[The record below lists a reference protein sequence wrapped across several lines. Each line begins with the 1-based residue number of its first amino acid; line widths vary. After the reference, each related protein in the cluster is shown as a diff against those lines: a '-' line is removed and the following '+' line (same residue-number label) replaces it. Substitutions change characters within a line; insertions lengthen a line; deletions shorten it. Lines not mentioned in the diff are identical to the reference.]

1 MKSLVI
7 SPRCS
12 LTQISRR
19 LGTCPRRQQLRRRR
33 SARRPA
39 FKASV
44 ADVGLRSS
52 PIPRTVDPIPRASDP
67 KTRLRVAVDVD
78 EVLGQFLVELNGFC
92 QERYGMSHNVEDY
105 HVYHFATIW
114 GCSQETSSHIV
125 HEFFESSNFQQLPLV
140 PGAFEALCEMQAW
153 CDLHVVTSR
162 QHVIQDIT
170 IEWLS
175 THYPGIFRS
184 IKFGNHYAR
193 EGPTRK
199 KSDLCKEID
208 ADVLIDDNPD
218 YAMDCAA
225 SGINVILYNWQNGY
239 PWSRLSEKDDRIRE
253 VTCWSDVPQ
262 TLRTM
267 FLEQDHEALALI

>member
-1 MKSLVI
+1 MKAFVI
-7 SPRCS
+7 SPRCTS
-12 LTQISRR
+12 SQISRR
-19 LGTCPRRQQLRRRR
+19 VGNHPHRHRLRRRHL
-33 SARRPA
+33 SARQLTV
-39 FKASV
+39 KASLSN
-44 ADVGLRSS
+44 GRPRELRPS
-52 PIPRTVDPIPRASDP
+52 PCPRAVDPLPRL
-67 KTRLRVAVDVD
+67 KVAVDVD

-105 HVYHFATIW
+105 HVYHFATVW

-170 IEWLS
+170 VEWLS
-175 THYPGIFRS
+175 THYPGIFTS

-218 YAMDCAA
+218 YAIDCAA
-225 SGINVILYNWQNGY
+225 SGIHVILYNWQNGY

-253 VTCWSDVPQ
+253 VTCWSDVPR

-267 FLEQDHEALALI
+267 FLQQNNEAIALA